1 MQKRDDHMDRQV
13 ERIIRQRN
21 RLMKKCRA
29 LKMYGLIVTLLLMI
43 AIAVI
48 VVMAVMGGGGD
59 SDPVKDQSQS
69 AVISEN
75 IPAHNGKLSQTQ
87 GESQTQP
94 QTETENESQRLA
106 RLYEEKLDTL
116 SGKIDVSGLNSPY
129 ALLMDVET
137 GRTLAEYQSTVSIY
151 PASLTKIM
159 TAVVA
164 IENTPDL
171 NAAVTVPGDFYEELY
186 AENASMAGFLPDEQ
200 TTYMDLLYG
209 ILLPSGADSCMTFA
223 HEIAGS
229 EEAFVNLMNQKA
241 VKLGMNNTHFVNA
254 TGLHDPQH
262 YTTASDLSKLLL
274 YALENETFR
283 EVFESSR
290 HTVAP
295 TNMHPEG
302 FTFQSSMF
310 SAMSSAQV
318 TGGSIVG
325 GKTGYTEE
333 AGLCLASL
341 AYIDGHDY
349 ILITT
354 GSPGDHS
361 TEPFHIIDAQN
372 VYNQLGTVL
381 EE

>member
-1 MQKRDDHMDRQV
+1 MDRQV

-29 LKMYGLIVTLLLMI
+29 LKMYGLIVTLLLII

-48 VVMAVMGGGGD
+48 VVMAVTGGRKD
-59 SDPVKDQSQS
+59 SNQANDQSQS

-75 IPAHNGKLSQTQ
+75 IGDHNGKPSQVQAET
-87 GESQTQP
+87 
-94 QTETENESQRLA
+94 QTETENESQRMA
-106 RLYEEKLDTL
+106 RLYEEQLDAL
-116 SGKIDVSGLNSPY
+116 AGKIDVSGLNSPY
-129 ALLMDVET
+129 VLLTDVET
-137 GRTLAEYQSTVSIY
+137 GRTLAENQSTASIY

-164 IENTPDL
+164 IENTADL
-171 NAAVTVPGDFYEELY
+171 NAAVTVPGDFYDELY
-186 AENASMAGFLPDEQ
+186 AQNASMAGFLPGEQ

-223 HEIAGS
+223 YEIAGS
-229 EEAFVNLMNQKA
+229 EAAFVDLMNQKA
-241 VKLGMNNTHFVNA
+241 ASLGMDNTHFVNA

-262 YTTASDLSKLLL
+262 YTTASDLTKLLL
-274 YALENETFR
+274 YALKNETFR

-290 HTVAP
+290 HTVGP
-295 TNMHPEG
+295 TNMHAEG

-310 SAMSSAQV
+310 SAMNSDQV
-318 TGGSIVG
+318 SGGNIVG
-325 GKTGYTEE
+325 GKTGYTGE

-341 AYIDGHDY
+341 AHIDDHDY

-354 GSPGDHS
+354 GAPGDHS

-372 VYNQLGTVL
+372 VYNQLGTAI